1 MSPVELLRHFF
12 ENDEILRP
20 MATQA
25 GFANLLNR
33 SEVLIRTVEKGR
45 LKVSGKLAK
54 RISIMTGVPE
64 DWLQGTVEETDKI
77 PSRDGGDLTAEK
89 LKNTIIGQ
97 SLMPRFDSSE
107 NSPAVN
113 SILNRTMID
122 HVMSIIREEVIAYS
136 ANPNPNQRDP
146 TAELLEWMAKRIA
159 TRGNSHFE

>member
-1 MSPVELLRHFF
+1 
-12 ENDEILRP
+12 
-20 MATQA
+20 
-25 GFANLLNR
+25 
-33 SEVLIRTVEKGR
+33 
-45 LKVSGKLAK
+45 
-54 RISIMTGVPE
+54 MTGVPE

-77 PSRDGGDLTAEK
+77 PSRDGGHLTVEK

-136 ANPNPNQRDP
+136 TNPNPNQRDP